1 MTRNSSSD
9 LRFLLRWRAVPV
21 LIVAMLLPMQ
31 LPAADADMD
40 GMEDAWEQANGLN
53 PAVDDALLDP
63 DEDGLTNVEELPGK
77 AGEIS
82 RLVNFFKKI
91 KDVGDACSGM
101 SGVANTCMNFA
112 SDIAQDTCYNCCMGI
127 YNSYGNE
134 IGGIGYFV
142 CHNICSEF

>member
-21 LIVAMLLPMQ
+21 LIVAILLPMQ
-31 LPAADADMD
+31 LLAADADMD
-40 GMEDAWEQANGLN
+40 GMDDAWEQANGLN

-82 RLVNFFKKI
+82 RLVNFLKK
-91 KDVGDACSGM
+91 
-101 SGVANTCMNFA
+101 
-112 SDIAQDTCYNCCMGI
+112 
-127 YNSYGNE
+127 
-134 IGGIGYFV
+134 
-142 CHNICSEF
+142 

>member
-1 MTRNSSSD
+1 MKNSGHKQSTR
-9 LRFLLRWRAVPV
+9 P
-21 LIVAMLLPMQ
+21 
-31 LPAADADMD
+31 
-40 GMEDAWEQANGLN
+40 
-53 PAVDDALLDP
+53 
-63 DEDGLTNVEELPGK
+63 
-77 AGEIS
+77 S
-82 RLVNFFKKI
+82 RGIARQGRRNKSTCQFFKKI